1 MSASLSPTVAAA
13 PTATQ
18 SAANMLALMAGLSGV
33 VTDYNQGSQVR
44 TLAESLAAVIEAQG
58 VSAQASTLQSMVY
71 GAMTMFGITASSG
84 SAASGTVTFATS
96 FPVSSAPAIPQAVA
110 IPAGTLVS
118 TSGGVMFA
126 TTTAVT
132 LTSGATSVNV
142 GVLATVTGAIGNVPA
157 SGISGTPLTN
167 LGYPLFVANGAPTA
181 GGASAAS
188 LSQTLALF
196 TAKAASLGLSSPV
209 AIANAVIG
217 IVASGTGETVQ
228 KAAVYESWLAAGTGA
243 GSGTAG
249 FTLFVDNGTGTASS
263 TLLGT
268 VSGAI
273 TGSAAAGQSGY
284 RPAGVPFAVSAVTPV
299 YATVG
304 VTGVLTPGFLTA
316 SAVTGA
322 ASSVVQQYFTALGI
336 GDGLGSNAAQQA
348 QIAADVANAGLGA
361 WQSLTVSLFYSG
373 SGTAVN
379 QVSGAVGTRVILSAI
394 NQSVSVGT

>member
-1 MSASLSPTVAAA
+1 MSASLSATVAAA

-33 VTDYNQGSQVR
+33 VTDYNEGSQVR
-44 TLAESLAAVIEAQG
+44 TLAESLASVVEAQG

-71 GAMTMFGITASSG
+71 GAMTMFGVTASSG

-96 FPVSSAPAIPQAVA
+96 FPVSSAPAAPQAIA

-126 TTTAVT
+126 TTAATT
-132 LTSGATSVNV
+132 LTSGATGVSV
-142 GVLATVTGAIGNVPA
+142 GVLATVTGAIGNVPV
-157 SGISGTPLTN
+157 SGITGTPLSN
-167 LGYPLFVANGAPTA
+167 LGYPLYVANGAPTS
-181 GGASAAS
+181 GGAAPAS

-196 TAKAASLGLSSPV
+196 TAKAASLGLASPV

-217 IVASGTGETVQ
+217 VLASGSSETVQ

-249 FTLFVDNGTGTASS
+249 FTVFVDNGTGTASS
-263 TLLGT
+263 GLLAAVQT
-268 VSGAI
+268 YI
-273 TGSAAAGQSGY
+273 TGSAAGGQSGY

-299 YATVG
+299 YASVG
-304 VTGVLTPGFLTA
+304 ATGVLTPGFLTA
-316 SAVTGA
+316 NAVTGA
-322 ASSVVQQYFTALGI
+322 ASSIVQSYFTALGI
-336 GDGLGSNAAQQA
+336 GDGQGSNAAQQA

-361 WQSLTVSLFYSG
+361 WQSLTVGLYNASG
-373 SGTAVN
+373 AAVT
-379 QVSGAVGTRVILSAI
+379 QVSGAAGTRVILSG
-394 NQSVSVGT
+394 VSFNVTVGS